1 LITTGAA
8 RAHFRQSVRFWFP
21 VSWNAD
27 IGTRSDIA
35 DSRRLILV
43 VASVV
48 LIFIGLGVAWIGQG
62 AAAAMLG
69 TPGVAWALSPASNTV
84 AIRLTPGS
92 GPEGRRVLAR
102 SHLVVTGAGPAR
114 QSPDGAPVRVAV
126 APGARARLQVQV
138 DGPRPEQRTLT
149 VTMPRALRVTG
160 SRHAASGLLV
170 SVSGALRHR
179 APRPL
184 CGHDTVS
191 FPAPRVAAVASG
203 PAPCRTVLRVTA
215 RDGEQ
220 AAVRVAIPALREIP
234 VYSFAN
240 PAHRAIYITVDDG
253 WTPSAKVLDLMRQTH
268 LPVTA
273 FLILQAAERNLPY
286 WRAFAAAGG
295 TVGDHTVSHPNLT
308 KLGLRQATTQW
319 GQARTGLG
327 RLLGHV
333 PDMGRPPY
341 GAFDRTVQA
350 AAFRGGLKAL
360 VGWSAEVG
368 STGGVHTWDD
378 RKLEPGEIVL
388 LHWVPGLG
396 GQMVRLLRIIHAEH
410 LNPTPL
416 TPADFA
422 GEPVQRRSLDGD

>member
-1 LITTGAA
+1 MDPG
-8 RAHFRQSVRFWFP
+8 
-21 VSWNAD
+21 
-27 IGTRSDIA
+27 
-35 DSRRLILV
+35 RLILV
-43 VASVV
+43 LAAV
-48 LIFIGLGVAWIGQG
+48 GLVFLGLAVAWIGQG

-92 GPEGRRVLAR
+92 GPDGQQIVSR
-102 SHLVVTGAGPAR
+102 SHLVVSGAGPAR
-114 QSPDGAPVRVAV
+114 PSPDGAAVRIPVP
-126 APGARARLQVQV
+126 PGTRTRLQVQV
-138 DGPRPEQRTLT
+138 DGPRPEQQTLT
-149 VTMPRALRVTG
+149 VAMPRALRVTR
-160 SRHAASGLLV
+160 SRPAASGV
-170 SVSGALRHR
+170 IVTVSGPLRRR

-184 CGHDTVS
+184 CGKDTVS

-203 PAPCRTVLRVTA
+203 PAPCRAVLRVTA
-215 RDGEQ
+215 RSGER
-220 AAVRVAIPALREIP
+220 AAVRVTIPALHEIP
-234 VYSFAN
+234 VFSFAN

-253 WTPSAKVLDLMRQTH
+253 WTPSAGVLDLMRQTH

-273 FLILQAAERNLPY
+273 FLILRAAQRNLPY
-286 WRAFAAAGG
+286 WRAFVAAGG

-308 KLGLRQATTQW
+308 KVSLRQATTQW
-319 GQARTGLG
+319 GQARAGLG
-327 RLLGHV
+327 GLLGRT

-350 AAFRGGLKAL
+350 AAFRGGLTAL
-360 VGWSAEVG
+360 VGWSATVG
-368 STGGVHTWDD
+368 STGGVHTWDG

-396 GQMVRLLRIIHAEH
+396 HQMVRLLRVIHAQH

-422 GEPVQRRSLDGD
+422 GVAPQHRSLDGD

>member
-1 LITTGAA
+1 M
-8 RAHFRQSVRFWFP
+8 
-21 VSWNAD
+21 
-27 IGTRSDIA
+27 

-43 VASVV
+43 AATVV

-69 TPGVAWALSPASNTV
+69 TPRVAWALSPASNTV

-114 QSPDGAPVRVAV
+114 QSPDGGPVRVAV
-126 APGARARLQVQV
+126 APGTLARLQVQV

-149 VTMPRALRVTG
+149 VAMPRALRVTG

-170 SVSGALRHR
+170 SVSSALRHR

-184 CGHDTVS
+184 CGRDTVS

-203 PAPCRTVLRVTA
+203 PAPCRAVLRVTA

-220 AAVRVAIPALREIP
+220 VTVRVAIPALREIP

-253 WTPSAKVLDLMRQTH
+253 WTPSAKVLGLMRQAH

-273 FLILQAAERNLPY
+273 FLILQAAERNLTY
-286 WRAFAAAGG
+286 WRAFVAAGG

-308 KLGLRQATTQW
+308 KLSLRQASTQW
-319 GQARTGLG
+319 GQARAGLG
-327 RLLGHV
+327 RLLGHT

-341 GAFDRTVQA
+341 GAFDRSVQA

-360 VGWSAEVG
+360 VGWSATVG
-368 STGGVHTWDD
+368 STGAVHTWDG

-396 GQMVRLLRIIHAEH
+396 HQMVQLLRVIHAEH

-422 GEPVQRRSLDGD
+422 GVTPQRHSLDGD

>member
-1 LITTGAA
+1 MDPG
-8 RAHFRQSVRFWFP
+8 
-21 VSWNAD
+21 
-27 IGTRSDIA
+27 
-35 DSRRLILV
+35 RLILV
-43 VASVV
+43 LAAV
-48 LIFIGLGVAWIGQG
+48 GLVFLGLAVAWIGQG

-92 GPEGRRVLAR
+92 GPDGQQIVSR
-102 SHLVVTGAGPAR
+102 SHLVVSGAGPAR
-114 QSPDGAPVRVAV
+114 PSPDGAAVRIPVP
-126 APGARARLQVQV
+126 PGTRTRLQVQV
-138 DGPRPEQRTLT
+138 DGPRPEQQTLT
-149 VTMPRALRVTG
+149 VAMPRALRVTR
-160 SRHAASGLLV
+160 SRPAASGV
-170 SVSGALRHR
+170 IVTVSGPLRRR

-184 CGHDTVS
+184 CGQDTVS

-203 PAPCRTVLRVTA
+203 PAPCRAVLRVTA
-215 RDGEQ
+215 RSGER
-220 AAVRVAIPALREIP
+220 AAVRVTIPALHEIP
-234 VYSFAN
+234 VFSFAN

-253 WTPSAKVLDLMRQTH
+253 WTPSAGVLDLMRQTH

-273 FLILQAAERNLPY
+273 FLILRAAQRNLPY
-286 WRAFAAAGG
+286 WRAFVAAGG

-308 KLGLRQATTQW
+308 KVSLRQATTQW
-319 GQARTGLG
+319 GQARAGLAWLLG
-327 RLLGHV
+327 RT

-350 AAFRGGLKAL
+350 AAFRGGLTAL
-360 VGWSAEVG
+360 VGWSATVG
-368 STGGVHTWDD
+368 STGGVHTWDG

-396 GQMVRLLRIIHAEH
+396 HQMVRLLRVIHAQH

-422 GEPVQRRSLDGD
+422 GVAPQHRSLDGD